1 MNPTSQTLF
10 AQNSAQGPLQ
20 EVPPAHPGDREAGR
34 LVGLSGFPLSH
45 GPSHFRDGWFH
56 RVSRHLE
63 PVKKKKK
70 NMWYLVRASGKF
82 HSAGGQWQVVCSG
95 ISGPV
100 PGQGSLEARVT
111 GSQHHIYSRKL
122 PAPRTASLC
131 TTSSEGASL
140 CVAWLP
146 GPALPLRELEAQM
159 VTSFLRLRFHVCE
172 AGLCRTR
179 SGPAD
184 GACKYWLM
192 PGWRAP
198 SVLGLW
204 ITISAFDL
212 VVPLT
217 SRQNPEGDLC
227 CKVPHVWGRFQQSDF
242 TVPSTRM

>member
-1 MNPTSQTLF
+1 
-10 AQNSAQGPLQ
+10 
-20 EVPPAHPGDREAGR
+20 
-34 LVGLSGFPLSH
+34 
-45 GPSHFRDGWFH
+45 
-56 RVSRHLE
+56 
-63 PVKKKKK
+63 
-70 NMWYLVRASGKF
+70 MWYLVRASGKF